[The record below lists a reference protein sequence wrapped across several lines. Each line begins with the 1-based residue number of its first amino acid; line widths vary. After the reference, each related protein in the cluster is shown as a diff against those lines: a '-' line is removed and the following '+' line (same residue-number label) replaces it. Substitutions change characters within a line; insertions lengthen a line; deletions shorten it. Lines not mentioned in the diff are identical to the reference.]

1 MPVRTDTGTALRTAG
16 RMVALLAPGTSR
28 PGAQVAA
35 LTVALAAL
43 AAAVAELRAAQQ
55 RAHQADAALA
65 ARPADCT
72 DRCRPLF
79 RLHHNEGA
87 NPRRPR
93 PRAHLS
99 PPAAG
104 RAARSPGRFP
114 HLPRGRAATRRAA
127 GRPPSRIRNARGSTG
142 GRANAGRTDRRHTLT
157 GPAEPE
163 AERRVQHCPWEPG
176 GRARWS

>member
-65 ARPADCT
+65 AAS
-72 DRCRPLF
+72 
-79 RLHHNEGA
+79 RLHGSL
-87 NPRRPR
+87 PTVVP
-93 PRAHLS
+93 PS
-99 PPAAG
+99 PQ
-104 RAARSPGRFP
+104 
-114 HLPRGRAATRRAA
+114 RGRQSA
-127 GRPPSRIRNARGSTG
+127 
-142 GRANAGRTDRRHTLT
+142 
-157 GPAEPE
+157 PASL
-163 AERRVQHCPWEPG
+163 W
-176 GRARWS
+176 